1 MNQFYRL
8 EHIMSLWLDAML
20 THLSFGKY
28 QHIREHI
35 LPMCPIPLPDCLK
48 KEFEYGERCCNN
60 SENDR
65 LFPIRFLWFL
75 EAHEQ
80 RMFGYEAGARSHY
93 HPEKLLEFWERA
105 NSDASFLQEQTA
117 NGFRF
122 DMKEKAINMSAGWV
136 LIGDDLA
143 GDFLEIEKTL
153 KVEMIFSNYPGR
165 SPQPA
170 FSKIKLQRASDAPT
184 S

>member
-1 MNQFYRL
+1 
-8 EHIMSLWLDAML
+8 MSLWLDAML
-20 THLSFGKY
+20 SHLSIGKY
-28 QHIREHI
+28 QKIRENV
-35 LPMCPIPLPDCLK
+35 LPMCPIPFPDCLK

-65 LFPIRFLWFL
+65 LYPIRFLWFM

-105 NSDASFLQEQTA
+105 ISDASFLQEQTA

-136 LIGDDLA
+136 LIGDDLV
-143 GDFLEIEKTL
+143 GDFIEIEKIL
-153 KVEMIFSNYPGR
+153 KVEMLFANDTGSD
-165 SPQPA
+165 PQPA
-170 FSKIKLQRASDAPT
+170 FIAIKQQRENGNPA
-184 S
+184 